1 MNEVVPQHVCYVSDY
16 PANEGADL
24 IPGKRPGQWP
34 VLQLFLRTVD
44 VLREPT

>member
-1 MNEVVPQHVCYVSDY
+1 MTAVVPQHVFYVSDY
-16 PANEGADL
+16 APNEGADL
-24 IPGKRPGQWP
+24 TRGRRPGEWP